1 MKEEAVFISISPMKG
16 DTCLQQTWAI
26 IATTILSLL
35 TIYSTSAVYTSAP
48 KESNFRISRR
58 HFPRHWW
65 HWTLFFERIFQPTIG
80 KNKFAL
86 NYNWIY
92 DRDEFL
98 KC

>member
-1 MKEEAVFISISPMKG
+1 MKEEAVFISISSMKG

-48 KESNFRISRR
+48 KESNFPSSFSRHR
-58 HFPRHWW
+58 W
-65 HWTLFFERIFQPTIG
+65 HWTLFFERIFQPTME

-98 KC
+98 NC